1 MYTTEPTTKML
12 RSEKNFLLSQVESVL
27 SELQCLVS
35 NLMSVKCEDEE
46 DVSYNSNEEESSVKN
61 MSWDYDHDFPVY
73 STTPSAFYS
82 LVFPESSDEE
92 SDSMPMNDCL
102 RKPVIKECSFVN
114 NLKDFI
120 SSNYPDFVY
129 NQEKSSQLRKEQ
141 LNAKVCEELHC
152 MWDNVGDL
160 FIQKPDS
167 EESCTIPPPVP
178 TIRYKS
184 IDFAKV
190 NVRSM
195 ANIPK
200 PTSFPV
206 YGCSPEPK
214 FYTEVVKVDYW
225 DYYGNQR
232 TFESSF
238 IRKAPFGSLYGYETN
253 VGIVPVPDTP
263 VHGHVWS
270 DQLHNWV
277 LHAVSP
283 EECSA
288 ARPPSAGSRFPTT
301 WRPPSTRRGG
311 RTSRPRRE
319 GKG

>member
-1 MYTTEPTTKML
+1 ML
-12 RSEKNFLLSQVESVL
+12 KREKDFILSQVASVL
-27 SELQCLVS
+27 SDLQSLVS
-35 NLMSVKCEDEE
+35 KLNSIQCHDE
-46 DVSYNSNEEESSVKN
+46 EEESKSDVTN
-61 MSWDYDHDFPVY
+61 ISWDSSHDFPVY

-92 SDSMPMNDCL
+92 IEMLPVNDCQE
-102 RKPVIKECSFVN
+102 KPVHEDSFVN
-114 NLKDFI
+114 KILNFI
-120 SSNYPDFVY
+120 SSNFPNNVY
-129 NQEKSSQLRKEQ
+129 NEEKGAKIRKVQ
-141 LNAKVCEELHC
+141 LNAAVCEDFHC
-152 MWDNVGDL
+152 MWNNVGDL
-160 FIQKPDS
+160 LKQKPDS
-167 EESCTIPPPVP
+167 DENCTTLPPATPA
-178 TIRYKS
+178 IKYKS

-190 NVRSM
+190 NVRNM

-263 VHGHVWS
+263 AHGHVWS

-277 LHAVSP
+277 LHAVFP

-288 ARPPSAGSRFPTT
+288 TRAPSAGSRFPTT
-301 WRPPSTRRGG
+301 SRPPSTRRGG